1 MLVSCLACV
10 ANGFLTAFA
19 DGQRRCGASLDANG
33 SLTVEA
39 FGTAHEDS
47 SGGQFEYDDDTT
59 PEAHTKQAQ
68 QRLEQGT
75 EIVGGCITS
84 TLITPANPP
93 ICLPDPTAIPS
104 DLTNSTQQGT

>member
-1 MLVSCLACV
+1 MLVGCLACV
-10 ANGFLTAFA
+10 ANGLLTAFA
-19 DGQRRCGASLDANG
+19 DDQHRCGASLAANG
-33 SLTVEA
+33 SPTVEA

-68 QRLEQGT
+68 QRLEQGR

-84 TLITPANPP
+84 TLITASKPTHMAAGPNCYP
-93 ICLPDPTAIPS
+93 I
-104 DLTNSTQQGT
+104 